1 MTLLHFVGKNALRNH
16 RRSAMTVLSIG
27 FSLLLL
33 TFLVSLWHA
42 FYQDAGP
49 PDDAL
54 RLLTRHRVSLSFLLP
69 AYYRERIRKVPGVV
83 AVVPWNW
90 IGNHY
95 KDDKPEH
102 FFAQYATDPDEVFQV
117 VSDWTIPPDQL
128 RAWQQD
134 VSGAAVERRLAAAQG
149 WKLGDHLFLQK
160 NLYPVDLE
168 LTVRA
173 IYAAPPEASALLFN
187 WKTLEAGNT
196 FLRDKT
202 DTFLLRVDA
211 PASVPAVEAGI
222 DTQFRNAPA
231 PTRTETQKAFQ
242 LDFLNSLGNI
252 KAFIIAIAAAVGF
265 AILLVSGNTMAMTVR
280 ERTREVAVLR
290 TIGFPRRMILGL
302 FLGEAVT
309 LALVGGMLG
318 ILGARWLIAGVA
330 ASPQLTL
337 FAGFFRRARV
347 TLPTVLFGLLVA
359 ACVGLLSGL
368 VPAYRA
374 ARMNIVAGLRHIG

>member
-1 MTLLHFVGKNALRNH
+1 MTLLQFVGKNSRRNP
-16 RRSAMTVLSIG
+16 RRSALTVLSIG

-42 FYQDAGP
+42 FYQDSGP

-69 AYYRERIRKVPGVV
+69 GFYRERIRKVPGVV

-102 FFAQYATDPDEVFQV
+102 FFAQYATDPDEVFSV
-117 VSDWTIPPDQL
+117 VSDWTIAPDQL
-128 RAWQQD
+128 RAWQRD
-134 VSGAAVERRLAAAQG
+134 PAGAAVERRLAATQG
-149 WKLGDHLFLQK
+149 WKLGDHLFLRK

-173 IYAAPPEASALLFN
+173 LYDAPPEASALLFN
-187 WKTLEAGNT
+187 WKMLEAGNP

-222 DTQFRNAPA
+222 DDQFRNAPA

-252 KAFIIAIAAAVGF
+252 KAFIIAIAAAVSF
-265 AILLVSGNTMAMTVR
+265 AILLVSANTMAMTVR
-280 ERTREVAVLR
+280 ERTREVAVLK
-290 TIGFPRRMILGL
+290 TIGFPRHLILEM
-302 FLGEAVT
+302 FLGEALM
-309 LALVGGMLG
+309 LAWIGGGLG
-318 ILGARWLIAGVA
+318 ILAAGWLLAAVA

-337 FAGFFRRARV
+337 FAGFFRRARI
-347 TLPTVLFGLLVA
+347 TGPTVLFGMLVA
-359 ACVGLLSGL
+359 ACVGLLSAAL
-368 VPAYRA
+368 PAYRA
-374 ARMNIVAGLRHIG
+374 ARLNIVAGLRHVG